1 MKKLLLSLG
10 LLVGIAGAAR
20 AQEARFGL
28 KAGLGLS
35 SVRGTDVGDG
45 YKYLFGVNGGLM
57 ADFGFSDRLS
67 FHPELLYSQ
76 KGTKLDYTTSYANAA
91 GTLTVTQIGK
101 GRLHYLDLPLLLRL
115 KASGFFLEAG
125 PQLGYLL
132 AQRSE
137 LTATG
142 TTTYTGSTTTS
153 TITKTETDDST
164 DGIRRFDVGY
174 IIGIGYQLPQGLEVG
189 LRFNNGFSNSTFD
202 RSSSNKVHNSVFQF
216 QVGYLF
222 GGK

>member
-10 LLVGIAGAAR
+10 LLTGIANVAT

-28 KAGLGLS
+28 KAGVGLS
-35 SVRGTDVGDG
+35 NVRGTDAGDG
-45 YKYLFGVNGGLM
+45 YKNLFGVNAGLM
-57 ADFGFSDRLS
+57 ADFGFSERFS

-76 KGTKLDYTTSYANAA
+76 RGTKVDNTTTYNNSA
-91 GTLTVTQIGK
+91 GTLTLTENGK

-132 AQRSE
+132 AQKSE
-137 LTATG
+137 LTTTGITTYNGG
-142 TTTYTGSTTTS
+142 TTP
-153 TITKTETDDST
+153 TIITRTDTDDST
-164 DGIRRFDVGY
+164 DGMRRLDVGY
-174 IIGIGYQLPQGLEVG
+174 LIGIGYQLPQGFEVG
-189 LRFNNGFSNSTFD
+189 VRFNNGFSNSNFD
-202 RSSSNKVHNSVFQF
+202 RSSSDKVHNSVFQF